1 MIRAL
6 FPTAI
11 VFLASM
17 AQADPL
23 PSWNDTATKAAIID
37 FVEGV
42 TTPGSVD
49 FLPEADRIAVFDND
63 GTLWAEQPMYFQLFF
78 ALDAIRARGEADP
91 AFLATDTL
99 KAAAA
104 GDLKTILAG
113 GKAALAEVVMASHTE
128 MTTEAF
134 QAAVADWA
142 ATAVHPQTGLRF
154 ADMTYQPMTE
164 LLRYLRDE
172 GFSTWIVTGG
182 GTQFV
187 RAIAED
193 AYGIPP
199 EQVVGSLVDSE
210 YRVIDGVGQI
220 WKLPDLAF
228 IDDKGGKPV
237 GIDRNIGKRPVLAF
251 GNSDGDYEM
260 LEYTTTGPGPSLG
273 LILHHTDAT
282 REWAY
287 DRDSHIGQLARGLD
301 DSAAKGWIMVDMA
314 ADWARIYSGAPA
326 KAD

>member
-1 MIRAL
+1 MRL
-6 FPTAI
+6 TAA
-11 VFLASM
+11 FLCLLGLAVS
-17 AQADPL
+17 AKADPL
-23 PSWNDTATKAAIID
+23 PSWNDTATKTAIID
-37 FVEGV
+37 FVESV
-42 TTPGSVD
+42 TTPGSAD

-63 GTLWAEQPMYFQLFF
+63 GTLWAEQPMYFQLFY
-78 ALDAIRARGEADP
+78 ALDTLRAKAEADP
-91 AFLATDTL
+91 SILTSDTL
-99 KAAAA
+99 KAAVA
-104 GDLKTILAG
+104 GDMKTVLAG
-113 GKAALAEVVMASHTE
+113 GKAALGEIVAASHADLTA
-128 MTTEAF
+128 EAF
-134 QAAVADWA
+134 QASVANWA
-142 ATAVHPQTGLRF
+142 ATATHPVTGLRY

-182 GTQFV
+182 GTHFV
-187 RAIAED
+187 RALSED

-199 EQVVGSLVDSE
+199 EQVVGSVGDSE

-237 GIDRNIGKRPVLAF
+237 GIDRNIGKRPILAF

-273 LILHHTDAT
+273 LILHHSDAT

-301 DSAAKGWIMVDMA
+301 DSASKGWIIVDMA

-326 KAD
+326 KAN